1 MAFAAPAIDRIPV
14 FVRFLA
20 CGGVAALANWGSRF
34 LWSLILPFSLAVV
47 AAYAVGMVVAFYLFR
62 AFVFDS
68 ARPIGGQAR
77 DFCLVNLFGMA
88 ATVCVAWLLVE
99 MLFPAIGMT
108 FHAEAIGHAIAIA
121 TPVATSWVGHR
132 IITFR

>member
-1 MAFAAPAIDRIPV
+1 MALAAPAIDRIPV

-47 AAYAVGMVVAFYLFR
+47 AAYGIGMVVAFYLFR

-88 ATVCVAWLLVE
+88 ATVGVAWLLVE
-99 MLFPAIGMT
+99 VLFPAVGMT